1 MGHIFWRFVPN
12 FDGVPRNPWA
22 RSGNETFFV
31 SQKHIKVVCLY
42 ECLNVRYDFGGS
54 AGSVM
59 FGLGMGWEVSVE
71 LGFGVG

>member
-1 MGHIFWRFVPN
+1 M
-12 FDGVPRNPWA
+12 
-22 RSGNETFFV
+22 NE
-31 SQKHIKVVCLY
+31 SCEGELGGIKVVCLY